1 MTLPRLLTEG
11 FRVFFLA
18 AALWAVFAVGIWEGW
33 LAVHA
38 LDGMVASTPFAQAP
52 YLWHAHE
59 MVFGF
64 GTAVL
69 GGFFLTAAPNWTGA
83 PPARALFVSAAAAL
97 WLAGRLAVWWSGA
110 LDPWLVA
117 ALDLAFLPVLGW
129 KIAAQLMVRPKPQ
142 NLMLLGVLAAIWAG
156 NLLCHLEWAG
166 LVADGVGGGLRLGL
180 GATCALIAVVGGRV
194 TPAFTRNAMRGA
206 GREDRLPVSHPWLER
221 GAIAGAMA
229 VSLLWAADAP
239 GWIMAPLAL
248 ATGAAQVARVAGWR
262 PGWTVR
268 RPILWSLHLGM
279 AMLGLGWL
287 ALGAHWAGA
296 PWGETAALHL
306 LGIGAVGGMT
316 LAVMSRAALGHTG
329 RPLEVDPAVAV
340 AYGLIAAAALV
351 RFAGPSIDP
360 GLYEGAL
367 LASGALWIAGWGAF
381 AALYAPI
388 LLGPRLGRAAGQG

>member
-1 MTLPRLLTEG
+1 MSPPRLLTEG

-38 LDGMVASTPFAQAP
+38 LDGMVATTPFAQAP

-64 GTAVL
+64 ATAVL
-69 GGFFLTAAPNWTGA
+69 GGFFLTAVPNWTGA
-83 PPARALFVSAAAAL
+83 PAARSLFVSVAAGL

-110 LDPWLVA
+110 IEPWLVA
-117 ALDLAFLPVLGW
+117 ALDLAFLPVLAW
-129 KIAAQLMVRPKPQ
+129 KITLQLLKRPKPQ
-142 NLMLLGVLAAIWAG
+142 NMMLLGILAAIWGG
-156 NLLCHLEWAG
+156 NLLCHLEWTG
-166 LVADGVGGGLRLGL
+166 LVADGVGPGLRLGL

-206 GREDRLPVSHPWLER
+206 GQEDRLPDSRPWLEAP
-221 GAIAGAMA
+221 AIAGAM
-229 VSLLWAADAP
+229 VLSLLWAAGAP
-239 GWIMAPLAL
+239 GWLLAPLGL
-248 ATGAAQVARVAGWR
+248 ATGAAQIGRVAGWR
-262 PGWTVR
+262 PGWTAG

-287 ALGAHWAGA
+287 ALAAHWAGA
-296 PWGETAALHL
+296 PVGETAALHL

-340 AYGLIAAAALV
+340 AYALIAAAALA
-351 RFAGPSIDP
+351 RFAGPTIDP
-360 GLYEGAL
+360 GWYEAAL
-367 LASGALWIAGWGAF
+367 LVSGALWILGWAVF

-388 LLGPRLGRAAGQG
+388 LLGPKLGRGAA